1 MCADGVLEGLAL
13 AERTGVLAEVLPEL
27 SALHSV
33 EQSHYHH
40 LDVYDHT
47 VDVLARLLELE
58 RDLAPVFGELGSAD
72 GGGARPSRWRT
83 SSRAARRCASLR
95 CSTTWASPPPAGERP
110 DGRVTFIGH
119 DATGDEMV
127 RAACRRLRAS
137 SRLASF
143 LGAVTRHHLVLGFLV
158 HQRPLSRRDVYRY
171 LRTVDPVEV
180 EVTLF
185 TCADRLATRGRN
197 AEPAIA
203 AHLEVARELMGPA
216 LEWRAQGPPSPLLRG
231 DELAREVGIEPG
243 PELGEL
249 VRALEEA
256 TYAGEVADREGAV
269 ELARRLRQDALERVI
284 VDCAIYDEG
293 KRRDG
298 EVEPREAYDA
308 AREKGSFVWIGLY
321 EPSEEEFDS
330 IQREFELHELAVEDA
345 INAHQRPKIETY
357 GDTTFLVLKTARY
370 IDPDEIVQFGE
381 ILVFLGHDFIVTVR
395 HGEASSLTGVRENL
409 ESRPDLLAH
418 GPGAVLHSIVDRVV
432 DDYFPAVA
440 GLEEDIEEVENSV
453 FSAERTNPAERI
465 YRLKREVQQFHRA
478 ASPLME
484 PMDRLTGG
492 RVEQIHP
499 EVQTYFQD
507 VNDHLARVND
517 RLDVL
522 GDGLTS
528 ILQANL
534 AQVTVQQNDDVR
546 RISAIVAIIAVPT
559 AIAGIYGMNFEH
571 MPELKSEFG
580 YPAVLGLMAAD
591 LLLAVPLLPPRRL
604 AIAA

>member
-1 MCADGVLEGLAL
+1 M
-13 AERTGVLAEVLPEL
+13 
-27 SALHSV
+27 
-33 EQSHYHH
+33 
-40 LDVYDHT
+40 
-47 VDVLARLLELE
+47 
-58 RDLAPVFGELGSAD
+58 
-72 GGGARPSRWRT
+72 
-83 SSRAARRCASLR
+83 
-95 CSTTWASPPPAGERP
+95 
-110 DGRVTFIGH
+110 
-119 DATGDEMV
+119 
-127 RAACRRLRAS
+127 
-137 SRLASF
+137 
-143 LGAVTRHHLVLGFLV
+143 
-158 HQRPLSRRDVYRY
+158 
-171 LRTVDPVEV
+171 
-180 EVTLF
+180 
-185 TCADRLATRGRN
+185 
-197 AEPAIA
+197 
-203 AHLEVARELMGPA
+203 
-216 LEWRAQGPPSPLLRG
+216 
-231 DELAREVGIEPG
+231 
-243 PELGEL
+243 
-249 VRALEEA
+249 
-256 TYAGEVADREGAV
+256 
-269 ELARRLRQDALERVI
+269 I

-298 EVEPREAYDA
+298 DVEPREAYDA
-308 AREKGSFVWIGLY
+308 AREKGSFVWIGLH
-321 EPSEEEFDS
+321 EPSEDEFDS

-345 INAHQRPKIETY
+345 IHAHQRPKIETY

-370 IDPDEIVQFGE
+370 IDPDEIIQFGE

-499 EVQTYFQD
+499 EVETYFQD

-517 RLDVL
+517 RLDVM

-571 MPELKSEFG
+571 MPELKTELG
-580 YPAVLGLMAAD
+580 YPAVLTLMALICFA
-591 LLLAVPLLPPRRL
+591 LYRYFRRVGWL
-604 AIAA
+604 

>member
-1 MCADGVLEGLAL
+1 
-13 AERTGVLAEVLPEL
+13 
-27 SALHSV
+27 
-33 EQSHYHH
+33 
-40 LDVYDHT
+40 
-47 VDVLARLLELE
+47 
-58 RDLAPVFGELGSAD
+58 
-72 GGGARPSRWRT
+72 
-83 SSRAARRCASLR
+83 
-95 CSTTWASPPPAGERP
+95 
-110 DGRVTFIGH
+110 
-119 DATGDEMV
+119 
-127 RAACRRLRAS
+127 
-137 SRLASF
+137 
-143 LGAVTRHHLVLGFLV
+143 
-158 HQRPLSRRDVYRY
+158 
-171 LRTVDPVEV
+171 
-180 EVTLF
+180 
-185 TCADRLATRGRN
+185 
-197 AEPAIA
+197 
-203 AHLEVARELMGPA
+203 MGPA
-216 LEWRAQGPPSPLLRG
+216 LDWRAQGPPRPLLPG
-231 DELAREVGIEPG
+231 DELARAVGIEPG

-256 TYAGEVADREGAV
+256 AYAGEVSEARGRGGARPAAA
-269 ELARRLRQDALERVI
+269 ARWALGVI

-293 KRRDG
+293 QRRDG

-308 AREKGSFVWIGLY
+308 AREKGSFVWIGLH
-321 EPSEEEFDS
+321 EPSEDEFDS

-345 INAHQRPKIETY
+345 IHAHQRPKIETY

-395 HGEASSLTGVRENL
+395 HGEASSLTGVREDL
-409 ESRPDLLAH
+409 EARPDLLAH

-440 GLEEDIEEVENSV
+440 GLEEDIEEVESSV

-465 YRLKREVQQFHRA
+465 YRLKREVQEFHRA
-478 ASPLME
+478 AAPLME

-534 AQVTVQQNDDVR
+534 AQVTVQQNADVR
-546 RISAIVAIIAVPT
+546 RISAIVAILAVPT
-559 AIAGIYGMNFEH
+559 MIAGIYGMNFEH
-571 MPELKSEFG
+571 MPELKSELG
-580 YPAVLGLMAAD
+580 YPIVLGRDAGRSALG
-591 LLLAVPLLPPRRL
+591 LYRYFRRAGWL
-604 AIAA
+604 

>member
-1 MCADGVLEGLAL
+1 M
-13 AERTGVLAEVLPEL
+13 
-27 SALHSV
+27 
-33 EQSHYHH
+33 
-40 LDVYDHT
+40 
-47 VDVLARLLELE
+47 
-58 RDLAPVFGELGSAD
+58 
-72 GGGARPSRWRT
+72 
-83 SSRAARRCASLR
+83 
-95 CSTTWASPPPAGERP
+95 
-110 DGRVTFIGH
+110 
-119 DATGDEMV
+119 
-127 RAACRRLRAS
+127 
-137 SRLASF
+137 
-143 LGAVTRHHLVLGFLV
+143 
-158 HQRPLSRRDVYRY
+158 
-171 LRTVDPVEV
+171 
-180 EVTLF
+180 
-185 TCADRLATRGRN
+185 
-197 AEPAIA
+197 
-203 AHLEVARELMGPA
+203 
-216 LEWRAQGPPSPLLRG
+216 
-231 DELAREVGIEPG
+231 
-243 PELGEL
+243 
-249 VRALEEA
+249 
-256 TYAGEVADREGAV
+256 
-269 ELARRLRQDALERVI
+269 I

-298 EVEPREAYDA
+298 DVEPREAYNA
-308 AREKGSFVWIGLY
+308 ASEKGSFVWIGLY

-345 INAHQRPKIETY
+345 INAHQRPKLETY
-357 GDTTFLVLKTARY
+357 GDTTFVVLKTARY

-395 HGEASSLTGVRENL
+395 HGEASSLTGVREDL

-522 GDGLTS
+522 GDGLNS

-571 MPELKSEFG
+571 MPELKTEWG
-580 YPAVLGLMAAD
+580 YPLV
-591 LLLAVPLLPPRRL
+591 LLLSWC
-604 AIAA
+604 